1 MGTRRIRLWDL
12 PTRIFHWA
20 LVVLVVAAI
29 VTAKL
34 GGNAMDWHGRIGI
47 AIIGLVAFRLVWG
60 FVGGSYARFSTFFP
74 TPASVFAYLRGQWP
88 GVGHNPLGAFSVF
101 ALLILLIAQFSTG
114 LFANDD
120 AAFSGPLAVLV
131 GDDLSHRLTRIHKFT
146 INLLYAMIALHIG
159 AIGYYAS
166 VKKDNLVKAMV
177 TGWKDLA
184 PGQAGESATS
194 ATVVALVIALTIAFA
209 AMYAASG
216 AWLPKPM

>member
-1 MGTRRIRLWDL
+1 MSARRIKLWDL

-29 VTAKL
+29 VTAKI
-34 GGNAMDWHGRIGI
+34 GGNAMDWHGRIGLTI
-47 AIIGLVAFRLVWG
+47 VGLIAFRVVWG
-60 FVGGSYARFSTFFP
+60 FIGSTHSRFASFFP
-74 TPASVFAYLRGQWP
+74 TPAKLLPYVRGQWP

-101 ALLILLIAQFSTG
+101 ALLLVIAAQFSTG

-120 AAFSGPLAVLV
+120 VAFNGPLSGLISKE
-131 GDDLSHRLTRIHKFT
+131 LSDRLTGIHKFSV
-146 INLLYAMIALHIG
+146 NVLYALIALHVG

-177 TGWKDLA
+177 IGWKDLA
-184 PGQAGESATS
+184 PHQETASATS
-194 ATVVALVIALTIAFA
+194 ASVVALVVALAIALA

-216 AWLPKPM
+216 AWLHPA